1 MEVGII
7 RYLLFFCGFA
17 LPVAQAW
24 SQQFSDILVLE
35 AEALGEGWRGFSD
48 LAFLAEAFGMLLL
61 AALLAT
67 AIAFHP
73 NYRKGV
79 KERDDIATPSV
90 FATYAVIGALV
101 GIIVG
106 KYGLLAG
113 FVLFGIGGLIR
124 FRTIMRSAHLTGQL
138 IYVTL
143 VGLCC
148 GLNLPHVAV
157 LATAFA
163 FVLLSIFDTRIVY
176 RMDIRGLSAERFV
189 EAARAYREVLEESG
203 CQIITEKKKPR
214 TQHVMYIFRRPHR
227 LTRDQLENQ
236 LEARIDETLQG
247 SVDWEIG

>member
-1 MEVGII
+1 MP
-7 RYLLFFCGFA
+7 R
-17 LPVAQAW
+17 AW
-24 SQQFSDILVLE
+24 SQQFSDLLIRDRE
-35 AEALGEGWRGFSD
+35 SLGEGWRGFSD

-67 AIAFHP
+67 AISFHP
-73 NYRKGV
+73 NYRKDV
-79 KERDDIATPSV
+79 KARDDIATPSV

-148 GLNLPHVAV
+148 GLDLPHVAV

-163 FVLLSIFDTRIVY
+163 FVLLSIFDTRLVY
-176 RMDIRGLSAERFV
+176 RMDVRGLSAERFV
-189 EAARAYREVLEESG
+189 DATRAYREVLQDNG
-203 CQIITEKKKPR
+203 CQIMKEKKKPG
-214 TQHVMYIFRRPHR
+214 TQHAMFIFRRPR
-227 LTRDQLENQ
+227 RVTPDQLEDLFQ
-236 LEARIDETLQG
+236 TSIDSSLQG
-247 SVDWEIG
+247 SVDWEIS

>member
-1 MEVGII
+1 MI
-7 RYLLFFCGFA
+7 
-17 LPVAQAW
+17 LPSVMLSVPKAW
-24 SQQFSDILVLE
+24 SQQFSDILVQE
-35 AEALGEGWRGFSD
+35 TESLGEGWRGFSD

-61 AALLAT
+61 AAILAT

-73 NYRKGV
+73 NYRKVLKG
-79 KERDDIATPSV
+79 RDDIATPSV

-148 GLNLPHVAV
+148 GLDLPHVAV
-157 LATAFA
+157 LATVFA
-163 FVLLSIFDTRIVY
+163 FVLLSIFDTRLVY
-176 RMDIRGLSAERFV
+176 RMDVRGLSAERFV
-189 EAARAYREVLEESG
+189 DAARAYREVLEENG
-203 CQIITEKKKPR
+203 CQIMQEKKKPG
-214 TQHVMYIFRRPHR
+214 TQRAMYIFRRPHR
-227 LTRDQLENQ
+227 LTSDQLENFF
-236 LEARIDETLQG
+236 ETRIDASLQG
-247 SVDWEIG
+247 SVDWEIQ

>member
-1 MEVGII
+1 MEVGNI
-7 RYLLFFCGFA
+7 RYALLFYGLVLSA
-17 LPVAQAW
+17 PKAW
-24 SQQFSDILVLE
+24 SQQFSDILVRQTE
-35 AEALGEGWRGFSD
+35 PLGEGWQGFSD
-48 LAFLAEAFGMLLL
+48 LAFLAESFWMLLL
-61 AALLAT
+61 AAILAT

-73 NYRKGV
+73 NYRKDV

-157 LATAFA
+157 LATVFA
-163 FVLLSIFDTRIVY
+163 FVLLSIFDTRVVY
-176 RMDIRGLSAERFV
+176 RMDIKALSPERFV
-189 EAARAYREVLEESG
+189 DAARAYREVLEESG
-203 CQIITEKKKPR
+203 CQIMKEKKRPR
-214 TQHVMYIFRRPHR
+214 TQRVMYIFRRPHR
-227 LTRDQLENQ
+227 MTRDQLEN
-236 LEARIDETLQG
+236 LFETRIDESLRG
-247 SVDWEIG
+247 SIDWEIG